1 MIDKLK
7 ELLNV
12 QEIDLRIMSLSQEK
26 EILPLELE
34 KFNEAVNGAEAKIK
48 SLEEEHNSL
57 IKERRQEE
65 RDLEEKNETRKKF
78 QEQLYQLKS
87 NKEYTALLH
96 EIENVK
102 NEIDKLEEEVLLYME
117 KIEDK
122 EKKLAEENK
131 AVQIKR
137 RELEEATE
145 MTEGKLAEIEEKLK
159 ELQKDRG
166 EKLSRV
172 PGEIFNQYE
181 RIRRARNGIGIV
193 AIRNNACQGCY
204 MELPPQVINE
214 TKLGERL
221 ITCESCNRILYLDKN
236 P

>member
-12 QEIDLRIMSLSQEK
+12 QEIDLKIMSLSQEK

-34 KFNEAVNGAEAKIK
+34 KFNEAVKGAEARIK
-48 SLEEEHNSL
+48 AFEEEHNSL
-57 IKERRQEE
+57 VKGRRQRE
-65 RDLEEKNETRKKF
+65 RDLEGKNETRKKF

-102 NEIDKLEEEVLLYME
+102 NEIDKLEEEILLHME

-131 AVQIKR
+131 VIQIR
-137 RELEEATE
+137 RKELEEASKRN
-145 MTEGKLAEIEEKLK
+145 EGKIAQIDEKLK
-159 ELQKDRG
+159 DLQKDRD

-181 RIRRARNGIGIV
+181 RIRMARNGIGIV

-204 MELPPQVINE
+204 MELPPQVISE
-214 TKLGERL
+214 TKLGQRL
-221 ITCESCNRILYLDKN
+221 ITCESCNRILYLDEL
-236 P
+236 